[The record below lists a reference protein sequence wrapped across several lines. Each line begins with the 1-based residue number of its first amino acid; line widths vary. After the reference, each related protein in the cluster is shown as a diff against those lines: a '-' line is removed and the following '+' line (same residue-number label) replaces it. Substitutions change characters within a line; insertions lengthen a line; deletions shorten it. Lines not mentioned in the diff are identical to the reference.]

1 MNRKTWIR
9 LQLAMLGLL
18 VLSIAYVHLSM
29 LNPIIYLDVVIW
41 VAYGTS
47 IFLCIQFLQLK
58 NRFLKLFIGLA
69 MSLLAIIFSYGIQST
84 IFFETLTYNTSPGP
98 ITFHWPNMMEFVHT
112 FLSMDT
118 YINRL
123 RILFMYSDVG
133 ISKNGI
139 SILTVGSNFMSLFR
153 LLECLG
159 ILSIPIIQL
168 VRAKELFSDAPTPR
182 ESNCVHCKEKCVV
195 THYRKTD
202 ELHYDCPTCG
212 KYVY

>member
-9 LQLAMLGLL
+9 LPLAMLGLL

-133 ISKNGI
+133 ISKK
-139 SILTVGSNFMSLFR
+139 MEFR
-153 LLECLG
+153 
-159 ILSIPIIQL
+159 
-168 VRAKELFSDAPTPR
+168 V
-182 ESNCVHCKEKCVV
+182 
-195 THYRKTD
+195 
-202 ELHYDCPTCG
+202 
-212 KYVY
+212 